1 MNSMNEFKPLISPG
15 SRENGENRPQAE
27 PLAVPRDLSDLPIS
41 NWDDYKD
48 WCEKVKENWDV
59 N

>member
-1 MNSMNEFKPLISPG
+1 MNEYEPHIPRDR
-15 SRENGENRPQAE
+15 RENGESGPKAE

-41 NWDDYKD
+41 NWDDYKN

>member
-1 MNSMNEFKPLISPG
+1 MNEFKPLTSPG
-15 SRENGENRPQAE
+15 SRENGENRPPAE
-27 PLAVPRDLSDLPIS
+27 PLAVPRDLAKLPIS
-41 NWDDYKD
+41 NWDDYKN